1 MELGVDTLRLAPLR
15 PQGAP
20 ASPRSRKPHRATRP
34 QLLNRDQLDG
44 RTNAAKAFDAIAE
57 GIAQDLGGHDQL
69 STIQR
74 HLVEAFAGAAV
85 HVHDLNARL
94 LLGQE
99 VDILAHSQAI
109 STMVRVASR
118 IGVKRVARDITP
130 PLHEYLPPVETGD
143 DDDE

>member
-1 MELGVDTLRLAPLR
+1 MQSGVDTLRLAPLR
-15 PQGAP
+15 PEGDPAP
-20 ASPRSRKPHRATRP
+20 PRPRKPHRATRP
-34 QLLNRDQLDG
+34 QLLNRYQLDG

-57 GIAQDLGGHDQL
+57 GIAQDLGGQDQL
-69 STIQR
+69 STVQR

-118 IGVKRVARDITP
+118 IGVRRVARDVTP
-130 PLHEYLPPVETGD
+130 SLHEYLPPAEEV